1 MKISGLLALLTG
13 TFLSACTIHTGAIGG
28 GSGVIT
34 NDQFAVTRLVTGT
47 SKTTQFLG
55 IGGFEKDALV
65 YEAKKNMIG
74 GADMQPGEVIGQTT
88 IDFKRTFFFPI
99 QVNKV
104 TVSSEI
110 IDFSG
115 RAKPTEVPDLY
126 PQEIELSAE
135 EPVTPEP
142 VQEVVKSRYANAK
155 TSYVIG
161 EEVYYF
167 AGDRNQ
173 WVEAKVLGRVGK
185 KYKVVFENKKG
196 EMKEKEVQLRSLR
209 AKSDQDQ

>member
-1 MKISGLLALLTG
+1 M
-13 TFLSACTIHTGAIGG
+13 
-28 GSGVIT
+28 IT

-65 YEAKKNMIG
+65 FEAKKNMIE

-115 RAKPTEVPDLY
+115 RAKPTKVPDLY
-126 PQEIELSAE
+126 HQEIELSAE

-142 VQEVVKSRYANAK
+142 VREVEKSRYANAK
-155 TSYVIG
+155 TSYIIG

-173 WVEAKVLGRVGK
+173 WVDAKVIGRAGK
-185 KYKVVFENKKG
+185 K
-196 EMKEKEVQLRSLR
+196 VQGRFR
-209 AKSDQDQ
+209 KQKR